1 MKPRTHPARPH
12 HHRRKAAKSN
22 QHRYWFAATPFGYG
36 WWRPSHWLGWISVLS
51 AIALAMLAGH
61 LFPPE
66 TAALPFWGTTAAI
79 AAGFLLLCWLKW
91 EPLGKRRE

>member
-1 MKPRTHPARPH
+1 M
-12 HHRRKAAKSN
+12 SN
-22 QHRYWFAATPFGYG
+22 QHCYWFAATPFGYG

-66 TAALPFWGTTAAI
+66 TAALPFWGTTPPPLRPASCCC
-79 AAGFLLLCWLKW
+79 AG
-91 EPLGKRRE
+91 

>member
-1 MKPRTHPARPH
+1 M
-12 HHRRKAAKSN
+12 SN

-79 AAGFLLLCWLKW
+79 AAGSLLLCWLKG